1 MPKNGFNVAQALSLA
16 IQQPLLE
23 YIPNIF
29 ALNYDS
35 ELWVFV
41 DDPGISSPAGIKAA
55 SDIYEAKLPDD
66 VSAVYF
72 VLSYWVPIDHEKISL
87 ALGRSAVSVRFAL
100 RKLLDLPNTFD
111 ASQETSIH
119 EALSAI
125 RQLNVDPIRMT
136 LVGRGEHHLDASKQL
151 VEMIQVRRTS
161 GDGLVFVEAE
171 AGKGK
176 TILLASTAQRIRDDK
191 SGKLPIFIP
200 LRKLPLESG
209 VAWESITRLIGIV
222 GEGSERLIR
231 AVKAG
236 LVTIFLDGIDEV
248 AGRYDKNLIRD
259 LLQLMTDQLGSK
271 ESVVV
276 LSGRR
281 TEARHLNPDEWKIYS
296 IELPDLASDDFR
308 RYVGSVLDGLIQQ
321 SNHLVE
327 VPTDY
332 LDLMGNRP
340 ADDQVSRER
349 EEIVDWIL
357 EVFPEVAKEPS
368 LFFIQGLAAIAI
380 GRRAG
385 NRATLRTQDN
395 KPYFPPISDV
405 CLSAAVFAC
414 IRECSKVDGVA
425 SSEYSV
431 KNQMQAL
438 QGLAAIASAPTIG
451 SAPTP
456 NELVPEAFQVDPVN
470 SPEIYVAITR
480 QNAKHALLYAAEAA
494 GGYRP
499 QFLSDWIRCSLIA
512 QILNCKPPLGSLSRE
527 DILKLA
533 VSAER
538 AKYTFDVLLPSALNE
553 EPVQVEWLEA
563 FRAAIASG
571 FETASA
577 NQWILRASLGDER
590 FSTTA
595 NNPLPLAEITD
606 TEFAGFS
613 INEELSGS
621 DFFLDGSLF
630 VSSKISNVQLDSVSM
645 QGVVFTD
652 CDISNIKLVDCE
664 GPITFED
671 CTFTNVQILNT
682 KSLAKPALTFETC
695 SFLGTENRL
704 KQEKP
709 AYGADEYASVV
720 EFINCFTE
728 GDIDSLLSGDWASN
742 ERPLNGISK
751 KEARSESKAETC
763 LRRALRT
770 FFPSH
775 IGSGSSP
782 QARRYIRLSALGRGS
797 MPPGSP
803 GQERLQQIFET
814 VGFTTGGR
822 ADHLYGPWSSVVGA
836 SASGLDL
843 RSELV
848 DFLLDSTKQGPNI
861 QKMIGKIEQYF
872 VVD

>member
-1 MPKNGFNVAQALSLA
+1 MPKNGFNIAQALSQA

-23 YIPNIF
+23 YIPSIF
-29 ALNYDS
+29 ALSYES

-41 DDPGISSPAGIKAA
+41 DNPDISSPASIKAA
-55 SDIYEAKLPDD
+55 SDIYEANLPDD

-72 VLSYWVPIDHEKISL
+72 VLRYWVPEGLEKISL

-100 RKLLDLPNTFD
+100 RKLLDLPSTFD
-111 ASQETSIH
+111 ASQETSIN
-119 EALSAI
+119 EALSAV
-125 RQLNVDPIRMT
+125 RLLNVQPIRMT
-136 LVGRGEHHLDASKQL
+136 LVEQSERHLDASKHL
-151 VEMIQVRRTS
+151 VKLIQEPRTS

-176 TILLASTAQRIRDDK
+176 TILLASVAQCMRDDK

-236 LVTIFLDGIDEV
+236 LVTIVLDGIDEV
-248 AGRYDKNLIRD
+248 AGRYDKSLIRD
-259 LLQLMTDQLGSK
+259 LLRLMTDQLGSK
-271 ESVVV
+271 ESVVI

-281 TEARHLNPDEWKIYS
+281 TEARHLNADQWKVFS
-296 IELPDLASDDFR
+296 IELPDLASDDFK

-321 SNHLVE
+321 SNHLVQ
-327 VPTDY
+327 VPGEY

-349 EEIVDWIL
+349 EEIVEWIL

-385 NRATLRTQDN
+385 NRAPLRSQDS

-414 IRECSKVDGVA
+414 VRECSKVDGVA
-425 SSEYSV
+425 LSEYSV
-431 KNQMQAL
+431 KNQMQVL
-438 QGLAAIASAPTIG
+438 QGLAALASAPSMG
-451 SAPTP
+451 NVPTP
-456 NELVPEAFQVDPVN
+456 NELVPKAFQVDPIN

-480 QNAKHALLYAAEAA
+480 QNAKHALLYASEAA

-499 QFLSDWIRCSLIA
+499 QFLSDWIRCSLVA
-512 QILNCKPPLGSLSRE
+512 QVLNCETPLGGLSRD

-538 AKYTFDVLLPSALNE
+538 AKYTFDILLPSALDGA
-553 EPVQVEWLEA
+553 PMRVEWLEA
-563 FRAAIASG
+563 FRNAIGAG
-571 FETASA
+571 LEAASA
-577 NQWILRASLGDER
+577 NQWILRASLGDDR
-590 FSTTA
+590 FSTTV

-613 INEELSGS
+613 INKELSGN
-621 DFFLDGSLF
+621 DFFLDGSQF
-630 VSSKISNVQLDSVSM
+630 VNSSIADVRLDSVSM
-645 QGVVFTD
+645 QGVVFTN
-652 CDISNIKLVDCE
+652 CDISNTVFVDCE

-671 CTFTNVQILNT
+671 CTFKSVQINNT
-682 KSLAKPALTFETC
+682 KSSTKPALTFYTC
-695 SFLGTENRL
+695 SFLGNENRL

-709 AYGADEYASVV
+709 AYGANEYAPVV
-720 EFINCFTE
+720 EFNNCFTE
-728 GDIDSLLSGDWASN
+728 GELDTLLSGEWASS
-742 ERPLNGISK
+742 EMPLNGISK
-751 KEARSESKAETC
+751 IEGRLESKAETC

-822 ADHLYGPWSSVVGA
+822 ADHLYGPWSGVAGA

-843 RSELV
+843 RNELV
-848 DFLLDSTKQGPNI
+848 EFLLDTSKQGHNI

-872 VVD
+872 DVD